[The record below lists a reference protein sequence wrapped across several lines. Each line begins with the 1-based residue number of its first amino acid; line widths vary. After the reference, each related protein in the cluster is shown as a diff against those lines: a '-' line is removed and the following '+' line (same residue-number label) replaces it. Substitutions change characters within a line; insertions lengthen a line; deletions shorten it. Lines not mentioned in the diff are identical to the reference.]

1 MSGHRVLHDALVA
14 PLESY
19 DPGASGT
26 ITVTKNFELYELVS
40 AAAETRTLAAPTR
53 GGIYCIIRMK
63 TDGGDIT
70 MTAAATLNVAANNTA
85 VFADVGDQL
94 VLISVSASSGYR
106 WEIVVN
112 TGSVALSTV

>member
-1 MSGHRVLHDALVA
+1 MSAHNA
-14 PLESY
+14 PY
-19 DPGASGT
+19 KMAQGPIDKMDPGDGGT
-26 ITVTKNFELYELVS
+26 ITINDYGGLVELVS
-40 AAAETRTLAAPTR
+40 TGAETRTLAAP
-53 GGIYCIIRMK
+53 GKAGILATIRMK

-94 VLISVSASSGYR
+94 VLLSVSASSGFR